1 MKWFFDLPIAR
12 KLAFAFTITTLM
24 TLALGVL
31 ALLRLSALN
40 TQLEQIRD
48 YWMPAVEQL
57 GEMRASLGEFRIY
70 ELARIAR
77 VNDPQA
83 ADSFIA
89 QADQARKTI
98 EQAEKA
104 YNDIPGEVSA
114 EENALYEQVKS
125 ARERYFAAHQRVD
138 EALNRRD
145 HAAAEQI
152 SSSDSSAAR
161 YALFAAVKKLSDYN
175 ITMLDRQID
184 ATGQIYR
191 STVLVMLVVIAVL
204 VLLAIALGWGIARAI
219 VTPLHSASRVAHAIA
234 HGKLDNPIQI
244 QSNDESGQL
253 LRSMQQM
260 QDQLGKVID
269 AQREMAR
276 RHDQGNISYRSD
288 ASQFPG
294 DYGRM
299 VEETNAL
306 VGSHIDV
313 ANAVSALMSRYAVG
327 DLREDFARLPGDKAV
342 LTDTMDM
349 VKANLVA
356 ISGQISALSQAAVR
370 GDFSARGDEARF
382 QFGFRDMVHDLNQ
395 LMATSDGNLAQLSQ
409 LLQAIAAG
417 DLTARMDGR
426 FEGVFA
432 TMRDDANTT
441 VSQLTQI
448 ISRIQHATLSINT
461 AAGEIAS
468 GNQDLSR
475 RTEMQAANLEETAA
489 SMEELTSTVRQ
500 NAEHARQANQLAIGA
515 AKVAGDGGEVV
526 RQAVQTMDSIEQSSQ
541 RIADIIGVIDGI
553 AFQTNILALNA
564 AVEAARAGEQGRGFA
579 VVATEVRTL
588 AQRSADAAKEIKT
601 LIDNSVNSVS
611 AGSTLVRQAGSTMED
626 IITGVQRVTD
636 IMAEIS
642 AASQEQSAGIEQV
655 SQTVMQMDET
665 TQQNAALVEEATAA
679 ARAMEEQAR
688 HLSTAVAAFRL
699 DDSPAGQAPAPAS
712 STPARP
718 AVAVAAKRSPARPAA
733 AARSPVLA
741 GADDNDGN
749 WQEF

>member
-12 KLAFAFTITTLM
+12 KLTIAFTVTTLM
-24 TLALGVL
+24 TLALGGL
-31 ALLRLSALN
+31 ALARLSALN

-48 YWMPAVEQL
+48 NWMPAVEHL
-57 GEMRASLGEFRIY
+57 GEMRASLGEFRTF

-77 VNDPQA
+77 DSDPQA

-89 QADQARKTI
+89 QADAARKTI
-98 EQAEKA
+98 EQAEQA
-104 YNDIPGEVSA
+104 YNDIPGDVSA
-114 EENALYEQVKS
+114 EEKALYEVVKE
-125 ARERYFAAHQRVD
+125 ARQRYFAAHQRVD
-138 EALNRRD
+138 EALQQRD
-145 HAAAEQI
+145 HVGAEEI
-152 SSSDSSAAR
+152 SSTDSSAAR
-161 YALFAAVKKLSDYN
+161 YALFAAVKKLADYN
-175 ITMLDRQID
+175 IGMLDKQVS

-191 STVLVMLVVIAVL
+191 STVLVMLVVMSVL
-204 VLLAIALGWGIARAI
+204 VLLAIALGWVISRAI

-234 HGKLDNPIQI
+234 RGKLDNPIQV

-253 LRSMQQM
+253 LRSMAQM
-260 QDQLGKVID
+260 QDQLGKVIN

-276 RHDQGNISYRSD
+276 QHDAGRISYRTD

-294 DYGRM
+294 DYALM
-299 VEETNAL
+299 VAETNAL
-306 VGSHIDV
+306 VGSHIDA
-313 ANAVSALMSRYAVG
+313 ANAVSALMSRYAIG
-327 DLREDFARLPGDKAV
+327 DLSEDFIRLPGEKAA
-342 LTDTMDM
+342 LCTTMDM
-349 VKANLVA
+349 VKANLLA
-356 ISGQISALSQAAVR
+356 ISGQISSLSQAAVR
-370 GDFSARGDEARF
+370 GDFSARGDENRF
-382 QFGFRDMVHDLNQ
+382 QFGFHDMVADLNQ

-409 LLQAIAAG
+409 LLKAIAAG

-475 RTEMQAANLEETAA
+475 RTELQAANLEETAA

-601 LIDNSVNSVS
+601 LIDNSVSSVS

-665 TQQNAALVEEATAA
+665 TQQNA
-679 ARAMEEQAR
+679 
-688 HLSTAVAAFRL
+688 
-699 DDSPAGQAPAPAS
+699 
-712 STPARP
+712 
-718 AVAVAAKRSPARPAA
+718 
-733 AARSPVLA
+733 
-741 GADDNDGN
+741 
-749 WQEF
+749 